1 MYGPRPG
8 ERVCKVNFSR
18 LTDKERK
25 NTTAVLAKQEQE
37 IVFEESGDH
46 YIANVK
52 FIKASDGFSP
62 EQIKRLNK
70 SSRSPDKN
78 SRGGSPGRSNSPSKN
93 RPRAT
98 VPHKPPTGSTR
109 TFSPSKDR
117 SITCLSKTTAEKEE
131 ETQGKGVTLLPSGVQ
146 ARCSVRSWP

>member
-18 LTDKERK
+18 LTEKERR
-25 NTTAVLAKQEQE
+25 NTNTVLAKQEQE

-52 FIKASDGFSP
+52 FVKASDGFSP

-98 VPHKPPTGSTR
+98 VPYKPPTAGTR
-109 TFSPSKDR
+109 LYSPSKDR
-117 SITCLSKTTAEKEE
+117 SRLLLRETTVVKGG
-131 ETQGKGVTLLPSGVQ
+131 ETQGRGATRLPSE
-146 ARCSVRSWP
+146 ALPRCWGRSWH